1 MILTRTSPL
10 PYFAKLIV
18 SRIDFVCVFHSHQ
31 LISVWKLLCAG
42 VRLPV
47 FRIGCARRIRAWGR
61 TRQHKTAKAMLVY
74 TLVLYVSTWTVDG
87 GRGGAQWSVLT
98 QLNRSRGWRRPL
110 ETAQPHIINARM
122 TCRRCFV
129 GRGLGSRKQ
138 S

>member
-47 FRIGCARRIRAWGR
+47 FRNRRIESVVHAVSESEGEN
-61 TRQHKTAKAMLVY
+61 TA
-74 TLVLYVSTWTVDG
+74 
-87 GRGGAQWSVLT
+87 AQNS
-98 QLNRSRGWRRPL
+98 
-110 ETAQPHIINARM
+110 
-122 TCRRCFV
+122 
-129 GRGLGSRKQ
+129 
-138 S
+138 